1 MTSQVE
7 LKHPW
12 YNPVTPFVHYRTNPV
27 FMVPAHLTLQ
37 QLSKIMLESSVT
49 FKLRSAALP
58 LAQQQSETLE
68 QLFSKSAEDRKGFEL
83 QNCILDLEYEMNQL
97 LSMAVEDQKDT
108 QVEDPLAASEGGTG
122 QAQISGYVPKMG
134 LFEQFE
140 E

>member
-1 MTSQVE
+1 MTSQIE

-68 QLFSKSAEDRKGFEL
+68 QLFTKSADNREGFEL

-108 QVEDPLAASEGGTG
+108 QVEDPLAANEGGAG
-122 QAQISGYVPKMG
+122 QA
-134 LFEQFE
+134 
-140 E
+140 